1 MQIHKDDLTAIANIL
16 DMEEERINNEE
27 SILYDPSGSED
38 EFIHVWW
45 VNSSDYLELDEC
57 PRLAA
62 RLAEWVRQK
71 EWEIAQARGRGK
83 EKKVLKLEREL
94 STPQRVLGILQR

>member
-1 MQIHKDDLTAIANIL
+1 MQIHKDDLTVIANIL
-16 DMEEERINNEE
+16 DMEEERVNNEE

-45 VNSSDYLELDEC
+45 VNSSPYLELDEC
-57 PRLAA
+57 PRLTA
-62 RLAEWVRQK
+62 RLEEWVRQK

-83 EKKVLKLEREL
+83 EKKVLKLEQEL
-94 STPQRVLGILQR
+94 STPQRVLGILRR